1 LRFKSEALA
10 NSATV
15 GSLRRKGGGSLLQDP
30 SKGYLS
36 VVVHFT
42 NFGTLAFHGRR
53 TDGTNSN
60 VVVHFTNFGTL
71 AFHGRRTDGTNSKS
85 EKGSDIT
92 RQELRILRELTK
104 YEPCTAIFTIKQN
117 QIRAYYSDAYSKT
130 DV

>member
-36 VVVHFT
+36 
-42 NFGTLAFHGRR
+42 
-53 TDGTNSN
+53 

-130 DV
+130 YV

>member
-1 LRFKSEALA
+1 
-10 NSATV
+10 
-15 GSLRRKGGGSLLQDP
+15 LQDP

-42 NFGTLAFHGRR
+42 NFGKLAFHGRR
-53 TDGTNSN
+53 TG
-60 VVVHFTNFGTL
+60 
-71 AFHGRRTDGTNSKS
+71 GTNSKS

-92 RQELRILRELTK
+92 RQELRELTK